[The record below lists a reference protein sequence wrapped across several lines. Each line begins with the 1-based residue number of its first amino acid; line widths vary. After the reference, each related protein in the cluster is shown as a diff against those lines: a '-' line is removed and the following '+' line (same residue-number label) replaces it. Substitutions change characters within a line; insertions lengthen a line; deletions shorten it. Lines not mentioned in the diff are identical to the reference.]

1 MASLRTLLDSPL
13 TTDIAPT
20 TFVGENAHQIMF
32 RGAHCWEYGS
42 SESYGRQCFNWNV
55 PSQCVCKVRFELWG
69 G

>member
-32 RGAHCWEYGS
+32 RGS
-42 SESYGRQCFNWNV
+42 SLLGTW
-55 PSQCVCKVRFELWG
+55 
-69 G
+69 